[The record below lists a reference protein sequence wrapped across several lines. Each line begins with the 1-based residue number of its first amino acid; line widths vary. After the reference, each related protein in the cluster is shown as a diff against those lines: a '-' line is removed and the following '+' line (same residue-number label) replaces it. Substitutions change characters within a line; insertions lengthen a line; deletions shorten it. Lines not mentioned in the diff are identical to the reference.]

1 MFWYI
6 KMLSDSIFEAI
17 DDILKAV
24 FTYND
29 YSELH
34 KRRIVLALAHLYMI
48 QWRLD
53 RFGSDFNSSFTH
65 AQRYASE
72 QFENALA
79 GRLNEQLMRIP
90 NED

>member
-1 MFWYI
+1 
-6 KMLSDSIFEAI
+6 MLSDSIFEVI

-24 FTYND
+24 SNYND
-29 YSELH
+29 YSHLH

-53 RFGSDFNSSFTH
+53 RLDGDFNSSFTN

-72 QFENALA
+72 QFENTTCD
-79 GRLNEQLMRIP
+79 R
-90 NED
+90 D

>member
-1 MFWYI
+1 
-6 KMLSDSIFEAI
+6 MLSDSIFEVI

-24 FTYND
+24 SNYND
-29 YSELH
+29 YSHLH

-53 RFGSDFNSSFTH
+53 RIGSDFNSSFTN

-79 GRLNEQLMRIP
+79 GRLNE
-90 NED
+90 D